1 MKFDY
6 IKDVNLERN
15 LNLFENLYNDD
26 VLDCL
31 DMLNSDDNLTKEV
44 INSVLD
50 LFSSDIWSNPNI
62 KLLDNDCKSQIF
74 MSEVIKRLD
83 KGLER
88 QIPDRKTRINHI
100 LKNQIINESY
110 NIGFNVI
117 INKGHL

>member
-1 MKFDY
+1 MKFDV
-6 IKDVNLERN
+6 IKDVNVERN
-15 LNLFENLYNDD
+15 LNLFESLYNDD

-44 INSVLD
+44 INRVLD

-62 KLLDNDCKSQIF
+62 KFLENNCKSQIF

-100 LKNQIINESY
+100 LKNQIISESC
-110 NIGFNVI
+110 NIGSDVT
-117 INKGHL
+117 INKGNL

>member
-1 MKFDY
+1 MKFDV

-15 LNLFENLYNDD
+15 LNLFESLYNDD

-44 INSVLD
+44 INRVLD

-62 KLLDNDCKSQIF
+62 KFLDKNCKSQIF
-74 MSEVIKRLD
+74 MSEVIKRLN

-100 LKNQIINESY
+100 LKNQIINESC
-110 NIGFNVI
+110 NIGSDVT
-117 INKGHL
+117 INKDNL

>member
-1 MKFDY
+1 MKFDV

-15 LNLFENLYNDD
+15 LNLFESLYNDD

-44 INSVLD
+44 INRVLD

-62 KLLDNDCKSQIF
+62 KFLDNNCKSQIF

-88 QIPDRKTRINHI
+88 QILDRKTRINHI
-100 LKNQIINESY
+100 LKNQIINESC
-110 NIGFNVI
+110 NIGFDI
-117 INKGHL
+117 TINKGNL